1 MERGGLTLKKGGW
14 CSQDPLELPQR
25 GVVLLSPWRPSAR
38 SARAIKGLPRSAPA
52 RAGIKRPAMA
62 PVSPVER
69 ILRSAL
75 PSPPSRVYETT
86 LERLLR
92 RFGGGA
98 DGRLAVSVC
107 RPQGGDW
114 RGQEGAVGGT
124 SDERDRETK
133 YVFPWWGTRAPS
145 RKRCLSARS
154 LCKTLCFRCRSDT
167 FTVSLSNRRDT
178 HDRRSGANERR
189 RR

>member
-1 MERGGLTLKKGGW
+1 VFTRPVRTAPKGG
-14 CSQDPLELPQR
+14 SAPFPMATK
-25 GVVLLSPWRPSAR
+25 RPERKGYQGSAQVC
-38 SARAIKGLPRSAPA
+38 PRSSWDKTSCHGACEPR
-52 RAGIKRPAMA
+52 RAHSPLRP
-62 PVSPVER
+62 P
-69 ILRSAL
+69 L
-75 PSPPSRVYETT
+75 PSRVYETT